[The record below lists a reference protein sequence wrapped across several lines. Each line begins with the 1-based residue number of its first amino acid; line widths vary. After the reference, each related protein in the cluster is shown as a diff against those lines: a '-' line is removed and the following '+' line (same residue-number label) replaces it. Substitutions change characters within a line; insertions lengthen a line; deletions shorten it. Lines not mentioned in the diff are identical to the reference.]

1 MNLFWKSTAFVLEAT
16 IAKLTLDKGE
26 KDIALLLSVFACAAV
41 AGSAFLLLE
50 PVMEFLLSL
59 GDLGQIPEQFI
70 GVLMKILGI
79 GILSELSQSICAD
92 SGNASLGKALQLAAT
107 AVTMY
112 ISLPLF
118 RWFLELIQEIMG
130 QL

>member
-1 MNLFWKSTAFVLEAT
+1 MNLFWKSAAFALAAT
-16 IAKLTLDKGE
+16 IANLSIDKGE
-26 KDIALLLSVFACAAV
+26 TDIALLLSVFACAAV

-50 PVMEFLLSL
+50 PVLEFLLSL
-59 GDLGQIPEQFI
+59 GDFGQIPEQFI